1 MSKVS
6 TIILIFILTSAQT
19 GLANNMETLMDK
31 TGLDI
36 QFKDCQRYK
45 VKPEEMRL
53 ITDIIEGS
61 EEKVRALLPAL
72 PQNINVTVTFVEED
86 FNYWG
91 TSMGLMGVL
100 MHRE

>member
-36 QFKDCQRYK
+36 QFKDCQRYRSSLRK
-45 VKPEEMRL
+45 CVSL
-53 ITDIIEGS
+53 QI
-61 EEKVRALLPAL
+61 LLKDQKKRYGLYYL
-72 PQNINVTVTFVEED
+72 PYPKI
-86 FNYWG
+86 
-91 TSMGLMGVL
+91 
-100 MHRE
+100 